1 MTAHAGVLALTFL
14 APRMLFLLLAVL
26 ALVVAYVVTQAR
38 RSAYV
43 VRFTNLD
50 LLDSVAPKRPGWRR
64 HLPAVFFLLA
74 LTSITTAVARPATDT
89 KVPRERATVMVA
101 IDTSLS
107 MKADDVSPNRI
118 EAAKSAARS
127 FVDLLPAKINVGLV
141 TFNGNA
147 QVRVTPTT
155 DRAAVKSAI
164 SQASLG
170 ERTAIG
176 EAIFACLDALKAVPP
191 APKGEPVPARIVLM
205 SDGETTTGRPDD
217 EAAAAAL
224 KVKVPVSTIAFG
236 TDHGSIDVPG
246 EPTPVDVSVNRPAL
260 AKIAAT
266 THGTAFSAASEGE
279 LKRVYSDI
287 GSSVGYTIELKEI
300 GVYLVG
306 AGLVLLFFTAVCS
319 LAWFSRL
326 P

>member
-1 MTAHAGVLALTFL
+1 MSQHAGVLALTFL
-14 APRMLFLLLAVL
+14 APTMLYLLLAVL
-26 ALVVAYVVTQAR
+26 ALVVAYVATQAR
-38 RSAYV
+38 RSAYT

-64 HLPAVFFLLA
+64 HLPAALFLLA

-89 KVPRERATVMVA
+89 KVPRERATIMVA

-107 MKADDVSPNRI
+107 MKADDVSPDRI
-118 EAAKSAARS
+118 EAAKVAARS

-176 EAIFACLDALKAVPP
+176 EAIFASLDALKSVP
-191 APKGEPVPARIVLM
+191 AGPKGEPVPARIVLM

-224 KVKVPVSTIAFG
+224 KAKVPVSTIAFG

-260 AKIAAT
+260 AKIAQT
-266 THGTAFSAASEGE
+266 THGTTFSAASEGE

-287 GSSVGYTIELKEI
+287 GSSVGYTTELKEI

-306 AGLVLLFFTAVCS
+306 AGLILLFVTAVFS
-319 LAWFSRL
+319 LAWFNRL